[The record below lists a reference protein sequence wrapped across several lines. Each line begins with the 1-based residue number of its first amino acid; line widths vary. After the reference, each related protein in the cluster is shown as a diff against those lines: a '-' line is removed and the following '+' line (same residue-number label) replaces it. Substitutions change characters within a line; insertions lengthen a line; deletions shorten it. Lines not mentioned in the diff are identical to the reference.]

1 MGHKYAEIAFT
12 DGVKQE
18 QETRGSR
25 LAYARMESGED
36 SNEKLTAREADFISL
51 RDSFYMASI
60 GESGWPYLQHRGGP
74 RGFVKIVG
82 ETTIGFANFKG
93 NRQYVSLGNF
103 THDERVS
110 LFFMDYVNRKRLKLY
125 GRVQIVQAE
134 ELVTR
139 LVDAD
144 YKGKV
149 EEGILI
155 HVAAFDWNCPQH
167 ITPRFTLD
175 EIVDLEVGVAS
186 ISLCS
191 GLLIV

>member
-74 RGFVKIVG
+74 RGFVKIVD

-103 THDERVS
+103 AHDERVS

-125 GRVQIVQAE
+125 GRVQVVQAE
-134 ELVTR
+134 ERVTR
-139 LVDAD
+139 LVDSD

-175 EIVDLEVGVAS
+175 EIADMT
-186 ISLCS
+186 
-191 GLLIV
+191 